1 MDPRGA
7 PERVLAAHTADEITG
22 FERYGRASISPPSR
36 FPSPIKA
43 KAFAMP
49 TDDSLWL
56 HNDQHLTPVRQDPRK
71 DHPQQPICQ
80 TQRRTWRGPLDR
92 GELMAKRQ
100 ELQLKNRAAA
110 EAVAEQ
116 RKNGEKD
123 DCIHARDAIQPRSRT
138 PGFLP
143 PIRFSGT
150 TTAGYA
156 SRSLL
161 RRQRP
166 SPFSR
171 WVGSHDDVSR
181 PARRSLA
188 LRPVRF
194 TALQKRTFPQMLQTI
209 RHLLI
214 RPRCFRS
221 ERE

>member
-22 FERYGRASISPPSR
+22 FARYGRASISPPSR

-49 TDDSLWL
+49 TDDGLWL

-150 TTAGYA
+150 TGRTSGHAGQLYLGKALRWPFRTPSRRVSAISPRTAG
-156 SRSLL
+156 
-161 RRQRP
+161 P
-166 SPFSR
+166 GP
-171 WVGSHDDVSR
+171 D
-181 PARRSLA
+181 
-188 LRPVRF
+188 
-194 TALQKRTFPQMLQTI
+194 
-209 RHLLI
+209 
-214 RPRCFRS
+214 
-221 ERE
+221 

>member
-22 FERYGRASISPPSR
+22 FARYGRASISPPSR

-49 TDDSLWL
+49 TDDGLWL

-80 TQRRTWRGPLDR
+80 TQRRTWRGPFDR

-150 TTAGYA
+150 TPPRVAPTA
-156 SRSLL
+156 SRIEFPIGTT
-161 RRQRP
+161 P
-166 SPFSR
+166 S
-171 WVGSHDDVSR
+171 
-181 PARRSLA
+181 RRSSRGRIPFAVLS
-188 LRPVRF
+188 V
-194 TALQKRTFPQMLQTI
+194 K
-209 RHLLI
+209 
-214 RPRCFRS
+214 
-221 ERE
+221 

>member
-22 FERYGRASISPPSR
+22 FARDGRASISPPSR

-56 HNDQHLTPVRQDPRK
+56 HNDQHLTPVWQDPRK

-150 TTAGYA
+150 TGELRYFLM
-156 SRSLL
+156 RSKINY
-161 RRQRP
+161 
-166 SPFSR
+166 
-171 WVGSHDDVSR
+171 GH
-181 PARRSLA
+181 
-188 LRPVRF
+188 
-194 TALQKRTFPQMLQTI
+194 
-209 RHLLI
+209 
-214 RPRCFRS
+214 
-221 ERE
+221 

>member
-22 FERYGRASISPPSR
+22 FARYGRASISPPSR

-49 TDDSLWL
+49 TDDGLWL

-150 TTAGYA
+150 TPRALVHFFPRPQLHLAAKHLWKRPCGLPCRTK
-156 SRSLL
+156 
-161 RRQRP
+161 P
-166 SPFSR
+166 SPMRSR
-171 WVGSHDDVSR
+171 LQCHL
-181 PARRSLA
+181 ARGRSCA
-188 LRPVRF
+188 
-194 TALQKRTFPQMLQTI
+194 
-209 RHLLI
+209 H
-214 RPRCFRS
+214 
-221 ERE
+221 